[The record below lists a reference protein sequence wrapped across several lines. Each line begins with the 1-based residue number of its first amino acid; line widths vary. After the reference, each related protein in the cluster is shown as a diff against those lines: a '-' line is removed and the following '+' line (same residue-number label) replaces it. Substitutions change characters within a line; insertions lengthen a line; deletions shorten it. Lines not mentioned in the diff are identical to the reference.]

1 MKRCEV
7 ILCCH
12 NSHEG
17 RLERTL
23 RGLAG
28 QTLPAA
34 MWDLLVVDNA
44 SDQDPGPLVHRY
56 LPAARMV
63 RESRLGLTPARC
75 RGIQEAESELLV
87 FVDDD
92 NVLAPDYLEKAVEI
106 AEMFPCLGAWG
117 GNIEP
122 EFEVEPD
129 PEIGPYTGLL
139 TLREVKEDRWALSY
153 ASSEWIPWGAGMC
166 VRKVIAEK
174 WRAKVMHDALQ
185 IDKDGSVPP
194 TAGALS
200 LNEGEDLRSLL
211 GRRGKSLT
219 SAEDVDLAATALDHG
234 YGTGVFARLRLTH
247 LIPRGRLEKDYL
259 LRLAYWMSYSN
270 TLFLILRTVHH
281 PLLKRSW
288 LDELRELK
296 KWLSQSGFARK
307 MTWAVRSGRRK
318 ALAQIR
324 EQQLL
329 KGESK
334 K

>member
-1 MKRCEV
+1 
-7 ILCCH
+7 L
-12 NSHEG
+12 N
-17 RLERTL
+17 
-23 RGLAG
+23 
-28 QTLPAA
+28 
-34 MWDLLVVDNA
+34 
-44 SDQDPGPLVHRY
+44 
-56 LPAARMV
+56 
-63 RESRLGLTPARC
+63 
-75 RGIQEAESELLV
+75 
-87 FVDDD
+87 
-92 NVLAPDYLEKAVEI
+92 
-106 AEMFPCLGAWG
+106 
-117 GNIEP
+117 
-122 EFEVEPD
+122 
-129 PEIGPYTGLL
+129 
-139 TLREVKEDRWALSY
+139 
-153 ASSEWIPWGAGMC
+153 
-166 VRKVIAEK
+166 
-174 WRAKVMHDALQ
+174 
-185 IDKDGSVPP
+185 
-194 TAGALS
+194 

-296 KWLSQSGFARK
+296 QWLSQSGFARK

-329 KGESK
+329 NGESK